1 MCSSRQRTF
10 LAFSASLAVEPSKK
24 TVSEGAFGFFEI
36 LMISFSLGTP
46 RVTFLED
53 TPAKWKVFSVIW
65 VAGSPIDWA
74 AIAPTISPGVA
85 WACKQNKIVK
95 WLNLVLS
102 LLFWQNKS
110 AQLHFRR
117 VRKSTSGENRLG
129 GHSTHHFTRSCLSLK
144 Y

>member
-1 MCSSRQRTF
+1 M
-10 LAFSASLAVEPSKK
+10 AFSASLAQEPSKK

-85 WACKQNKIVK
+85 
-95 WLNLVLS
+95 
-102 LLFWQNKS
+102 
-110 AQLHFRR
+110 
-117 VRKSTSGENRLG
+117 
-129 GHSTHHFTRSCLSLK
+129 
-144 Y
+144 

>member
-1 MCSSRQRTF
+1 MALYHKWGVKTDFTFALQFFMLISDGLGGVNSMLSVIQFDTIFRFFIIQTHLKVVCSSRQRTF

-85 WACKQNKIVK
+85 
-95 WLNLVLS
+95 
-102 LLFWQNKS
+102 
-110 AQLHFRR
+110 
-117 VRKSTSGENRLG
+117 
-129 GHSTHHFTRSCLSLK
+129 
-144 Y
+144 